1 MILTSNS
8 KEIRAVYTDETIRVY
23 QAYNKTI
30 AEEAV
35 KNGTFGAH
43 FSMDRMTWIKPSFL
57 WMMYRCGWAQKENQE
72 HVLAIDIKRTGFD
85 KAVDSAV
92 ISTFSEDLGI
102 TKDEWQKRVKES
114 DVRVQWDPEK
124 DINGNNL
131 SYRSLQLG
139 LRGDAVKEYV
149 HDWIVKVNGNNLS
162 YRSLQL
168 GLRGDAV
175 KEYVHDWIVK
185 VTDITDYVNELNAL
199 RINNEDISD
208 RLPKEMVYK
217 IGR

>member
-23 QAYNKTI
+23 QAYNRTI

-43 FSMDRMTWIKPSFL
+43 FSMSRMTWIKPSFL
-57 WMMYRCGWAQKENQE
+57 WMMYRCGWARKENQE

-85 KAVDSAV
+85 KAVESAV
-92 ISTFSEDLGI
+92 ISTFSEELGI

-124 DINGNNL
+124 DIDGNNL
-131 SYRSLQLG
+131 PYRSLQLG
-139 LRGDAVKEYV
+139 LRGKAVE
-149 HDWIVKVNGNNLS
+149 
-162 YRSLQL
+162 
-168 GLRGDAV
+168 
-175 KEYVHDWIVK
+175 EYVHDWIVK
-185 VTDITDYVNELNAL
+185 VTDITDYVNDLNAL
-199 RINNEDISD
+199 RNNNEDISD

-217 IGR
+217 INSLAYGDK

>member
-43 FSMDRMTWIKPSFL
+43 FSMSRMTWIKPSFL

-92 ISTFSEDLGI
+92 ISTFSEDLEI

-149 HDWIVKVNGNNLS
+149 HDWIVKV
-162 YRSLQL
+162 
-168 GLRGDAV
+168 
-175 KEYVHDWIVK
+175 
-185 VTDITDYVNELNAL
+185 TDITDYVNELNAL
-199 RINNEDISD
+199 RINNGDISD

-217 IGR
+217 INSLAYGDK

>member
-35 KNGTFGAH
+35 NNGTFGAH
-43 FSMDRMTWIKPSFL
+43 FSLDRMTWIKPSFL

-102 TKDEWQKRVKES
+102 TKEEWQKRVKES

-139 LRGDAVKEYV
+139 LRGKAVE
-149 HDWIVKVNGNNLS
+149 
-162 YRSLQL
+162 
-168 GLRGDAV
+168 
-175 KEYVHDWIVK
+175 EYVHDWIVK
-185 VTDITDYVNELNAL
+185 VTDITDYVNDLNAL

-217 IGR
+217 INSLAYGDK

>member
-23 QAYNKTI
+23 QAYNRTI

-43 FSMDRMTWIKPSFL
+43 FSMSRMTWIKPSFL
-57 WMMYRCGWAQKENQE
+57 WMMYRCGWARKENQE

-85 KAVDSAV
+85 KAVESAV
-92 ISTFSEDLGI
+92 ISTFSEELGI

-124 DINGNNL
+124 DIDGNNL
-131 SYRSLQLG
+131 P
-139 LRGDAVKEYV
+139 
-149 HDWIVKVNGNNLS
+149 

-199 RINNEDISD
+199 RINNGDISD

-217 IGR
+217 MNSLAYGDK

>member
-23 QAYNKTI
+23 QAYNRTI

-43 FSMDRMTWIKPSFL
+43 FSIDRMTWIKPSFL
-57 WMMYRCGWAQKENQE
+57 WMMYRCGWARKENQE

-85 KAVDSAV
+85 KAVESAV
-92 ISTFSEDLGI
+92 ISTFSEELGI

-124 DINGNNL
+124 DIDGNNL
-131 SYRSLQLG
+131 PYRSLQLG
-139 LRGDAVKEYV
+139 LRGKAVE
-149 HDWIVKVNGNNLS
+149 
-162 YRSLQL
+162 
-168 GLRGDAV
+168 
-175 KEYVHDWIVK
+175 EYVHDWIVK
-185 VTDITDYVNELNAL
+185 VTDITDYVNDLNAL

-208 RLPKEMVYK
+208 RLPKEIVYRINSLAYGDK
-217 IGR
+217 

>member
-1 MILTSNS
+1 MIMTSNS

-102 TKDEWQKRVKES
+102 TKEEWQKRVKES

-124 DINGNNL
+124 DI
-131 SYRSLQLG
+131 
-139 LRGDAVKEYV
+139 
-149 HDWIVKVNGNNLS
+149 NGNNLS

-217 IGR
+217 INSLAYGDK

>member
-23 QAYNKTI
+23 QAYNRTI

-43 FSMDRMTWIKPSFL
+43 FSMSRMTWIKPSFL
-57 WMMYRCGWAQKENQE
+57 WMMYRCGWARKENQE

-85 KAVDSAV
+85 KAVESAV
-92 ISTFSEDLGI
+92 ISTFSEELGI

-124 DINGNNL
+124 DIDGNNL
-131 SYRSLQLG
+131 PYRSLQLG
-139 LRGDAVKEYV
+139 LRGKAVE
-149 HDWIVKVNGNNLS
+149 
-162 YRSLQL
+162 
-168 GLRGDAV
+168 
-175 KEYVHDWIVK
+175 EYVHDWIVK
-185 VTDITDYVNELNAL
+185 VTDITDYVNDLNAL

-217 IGR
+217 MNSLAYGDK